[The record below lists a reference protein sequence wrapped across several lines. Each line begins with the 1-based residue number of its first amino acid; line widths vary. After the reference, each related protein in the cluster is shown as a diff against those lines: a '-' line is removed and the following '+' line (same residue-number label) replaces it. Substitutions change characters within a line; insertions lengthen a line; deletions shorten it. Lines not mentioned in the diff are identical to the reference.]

1 MAASPCGWYLPITS
15 PTVLADFLY
24 GRFGC
29 RPASCMPYSTRRCT
43 GFSPSRTSGSARD
56 TITLIA

>member
-1 MAASPCGWYLPITS
+1 MTS
-15 PTVLADFLY
+15 PTVVADFLY

-43 GFSPSRTSGSARD
+43 GFSPSRTSGRARETMTD
-56 TITLIA
+56 IA